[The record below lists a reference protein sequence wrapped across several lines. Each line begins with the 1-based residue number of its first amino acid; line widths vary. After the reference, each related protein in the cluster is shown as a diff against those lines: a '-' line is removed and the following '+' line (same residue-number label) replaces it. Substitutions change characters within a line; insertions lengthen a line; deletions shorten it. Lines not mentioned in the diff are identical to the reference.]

1 MSTGPGKQAAAE
13 SIGTSPRAFEDDS
26 DMMGRMGPQAPE
38 TPRKKEMWAAPV
50 IFGGVAAASKMDV
63 EETAGPGAAATNDRA
78 DRR

>member
-1 MSTGPGKQAAAE
+1 
-13 SIGTSPRAFEDDS
+13 
-26 DMMGRMGPQAPE
+26 MMGRMGPQAPE